1 MKFFTAALAL
11 VATVV
16 SPVAAHYRWTSLI
29 VNGTTTTAYQYVRQ
43 NTNYNSPVT
52 DVTSADFTC
61 NQGATAAPGIAWVK
75 AGTPVGFALDQPIY
89 HAGVLNAYMA
99 KVPSGQTAATF
110 NGAGAVWFKVG
121 QITAVTNGGSSITF
135 PTDNLAQY
143 TFTIPSKLPSG
154 DYLVRIEHIALHA
167 ASSFQGAQFYVS
179 IHMTAFVTASTLTT
193 LRTQIA
199 CGQIHVISSGSTLP
213 SSYVSIPGVYN
224 GHEPGILINIYY
236 PIPATYTQPGPAVW
250 S

>member
-1 MKFFTAALAL
+1 MKFFAAALAL
-11 VATVV
+11 AATVV

-52 DVTSADFTC
+52 DVTSSDFTC

-121 QITAVTNGGSSITF
+121 QISAVTNGGSSITF

-143 TFTIPSKLPSG
+143 TFTIPSKLPAG
-154 DYLVRIEHIALHA
+154 DYLIRIEHIALHA
-167 ASSFQGAQFYVS
+167 ASSFGGAQFY
-179 IHMTAFVTASTLTT
+179 
-193 LRTQIA
+193 IA